1 MLTHKG
7 TVKLTT
13 PRLLLRRF
21 APEDAQGVYDGYTSD
36 ALVSERHNLD
46 AHASVEETRTML
58 AGWIAQYGDPR
69 YYHWAIE
76 HEGAVIGEINL
87 FDVADGPER
96 CELGYTIGSK
106 WWNSGFATEAA
117 AEVLRFA
124 FEEVHFHRVYA
135 RHDPENA
142 ASGKVMR
149 KIGMRQEGLFREHSV
164 RQDGTKG
171 DVAFYGILR
180 SEWAAHACAPEQ
192 EAAIGN
198 LHR

>member
-7 TVKLTT
+7 TATLAT
-13 PRLLLRRF
+13 PRLLLRR
-21 APEDAQGVYDGYTSD
+21 GVYDGYTSD

-46 AHASVEETRTML
+46 AHRSVEETRTML
-58 AGWIAQYGDPR
+58 AGWIAQYGDLR

-117 AEVLRFA
+117 AEVRALPSRRFIFTRCTRGTTRKTPLRA
-124 FEEVHFHRVYA
+124 
-135 RHDPENA
+135 
-142 ASGKVMR
+142 G
-149 KIGMRQEGLFREHSV
+149 
-164 RQDGTKG
+164 
-171 DVAFYGILR
+171 
-180 SEWAAHACAPEQ
+180 
-192 EAAIGN
+192 
-198 LHR
+198 